1 MGVSMTVKTALSLI
15 ALLALAACSAQSQDA
30 PALPAITMGNG
41 VDNRIEIA
49 GVSREDT
56 GVTIKMSRDG
66 ASERSAFRMNATRV
80 TLPSVT
86 TAQPGWVVLHPVKA
100 GVPDGDIV
108 AGYARVEAGRTAP
121 VVIETTYR
129 ADAGDSFLVMLHKDA
144 NDDGVFDFVFR
155 EDGVNVEDIAV
166 FEGNVM
172 VSHILTL
179 PE

>member
-1 MGVSMTVKTALSLI
+1 MSIRTAVSIVAALT
-15 ALLALAACSAQSQDA
+15 LAACSAQSQETDS
-30 PALPAITMGNG
+30 PPAITMGNG
-41 VDNRIEIA
+41 VDNRIEVA
-49 GVSREDT
+49 GVTREDT
-56 GVTIKMSRDG
+56 GVTITMSRDG
-66 ASERSAFRMNATRV
+66 ASDRSSFRMNSSRV
-80 TLPSVT
+80 TFPSVT
-86 TAQPGWVVLHPVKA
+86 TAQPSWVVLHPVKA

-108 AGYARVEAGRTAP
+108 AGYTRVETGRTAP